1 MAPALR
7 VEVNPV
13 NLRDAGEIERAVAA
27 FARTT
32 NGGLIL
38 TASGAAIRHRDLVVT
53 LAAGHKLPAV
63 YWGRLFAAAGGL
75 VPCVSIDYRAGP
87 VNTTFA

>member
-38 TASGAAIRHRDLVVT
+38 NSQRGRNTAPRFGRY
-53 LAAGHKLPAV
+53 AGGRPQAPRSVL
-63 YWGRLFAAAGGL
+63 GRLFAAAGGL